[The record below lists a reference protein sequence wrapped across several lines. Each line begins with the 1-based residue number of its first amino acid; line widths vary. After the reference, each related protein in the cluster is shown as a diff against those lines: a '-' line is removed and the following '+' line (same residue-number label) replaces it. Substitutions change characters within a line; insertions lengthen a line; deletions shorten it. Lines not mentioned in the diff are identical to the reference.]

1 MQVSRDGEG
10 SQCIECSHETDGDLA
25 GPAHTYISGIEL
37 FFADRPSVILGH
49 GSEEGHIFDTNTLRG
64 FNVAFSNVGIH
75 AMQVFAGSSPSAWAG
90 ESDDAD
96 NVKRLILDQVDI
108 LGSSFDVSFELHLM

>member
-1 MQVSRDGEG
+1 MKMDVFVIRGWESKR
-10 SQCIECSHETDGDLA
+10 
-25 GPAHTYISGIEL
+25 TYISGIEL
-37 FFADRPSVILGH
+37 FFADRPSVIPGH

-108 LGSSFDVSFELHLM
+108 LGSSSDVSLELDLM